1 MHYLITEIE
10 WDSEGETLE
19 ECQLPDNVLM
29 LNVPNPTVDEDLE
42 NNIGIALSDAFGF
55 NVYSFKFSLLVKEDY
70 THIGGRGALFLPRL
84 AVVPN

>member
-1 MHYLITEIE
+1 MNYLITEIE

-29 LNVPNPTVDEDLE
+29 LNVPEPTADEDLE
-42 NNIGIALSDAFGF
+42 NNLGIALSNAFGF
-55 NVYSFKFSLLVKEDY
+55 NLYTFKFCLLTNQDY
-70 THIGGRGALFLPRL
+70 THVGGALFLPRL